1 MEIRFKGTLHEF
13 RALFNSQLVID
24 KSTVEL
30 PVEDENSEGEWASTE
45 VSVPTGVQSP
55 VNETD
60 KISEKGQFSVEE
72 GDYWKDQ
79 FPPMPEDDDP
89 YMDRPPVLLPSVPDD
104 LRKEAW
110 DAFVDMVR
118 RWTQNFGVY
127 DAPQPDRLNM
137 MQEMGHGRF
146 TLPIVIMAYEAKS
159 LQRLIEKAL
168 KDAGMEYDLDF
179 VDQIACNMVQVS
191 HMGFPDLAGTY
202 DYSTKWKRFNPWA

>member
-13 RALFNSQLVID
+13 RALFGSQFSLDKAPAWPID
-24 KSTVEL
+24 
-30 PVEDENSEGEWASTE
+30 SEGDALDEESKIIE
-45 VSVPTGVQSP
+45 KSSLPSDSP
-55 VNETD
+55 EE
-60 KISEKGQFSVEE
+60 SQEKAQFTVEE

-89 YMDRPPVLLPSVPDD
+89 YMDRPPVLLPTVPDD

-110 DAFVDMVR
+110 DAFVEMVG

-168 KDAGMEYDLDF
+168 KDAGLKYDLDF

-202 DYSTKWKRFNPWA
+202 DYSTSWKRFNPWA